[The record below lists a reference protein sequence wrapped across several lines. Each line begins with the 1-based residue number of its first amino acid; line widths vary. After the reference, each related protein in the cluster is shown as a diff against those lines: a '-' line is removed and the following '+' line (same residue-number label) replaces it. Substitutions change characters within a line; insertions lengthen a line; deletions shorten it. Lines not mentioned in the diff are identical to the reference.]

1 MELNKI
7 VIHGNSIVIHFSSF
21 AACESNLEG
30 FSPLLLWINRCLRI
44 LLVKR
49 WENNVSI
56 CVQNRCKVVVYIIW
70 TTTDQLLFGDMA
82 LKFNKQNQQQTP
94 TLDMFLIFLI
104 CAPMSNGK
112 HLRICFTHL
121 SAVIGT
127 RSFVFFW
134 WVVWLCSV
142 CVCLCSVPASFRW
155 WFVSGGKPWSFVNLK
170 GNFPLLVS
178 LVGFIISPA
187 TANEDAVG
195 FRSSSKP
202 ACGTLLLSNSM
213 YYLATSLYYLELVH
227 SLVGVFVFLDKLQ

>member
-1 MELNKI
+1 M
-7 VIHGNSIVIHFSSF
+7 
-21 AACESNLEG
+21 
-30 FSPLLLWINRCLRI
+30 NRNISEVYWSKGGRTLSVLCT
-44 LLVKR
+44 VQ
-49 WENNVSI
+49 VQGC
-56 CVQNRCKVVVYIIW
+56 CVCVYIIW
-70 TTTDQLLFGDMA
+70 TTTDQLLVGDMA
-82 LKFNKQNQQQTP
+82 LKVNKQNQQQTP
-94 TLDMFLIFLI
+94 TIDMFLIFLI
-104 CAPMSNGK
+104 CAPMSNGQ
-112 HLRICFTHL
+112 HLRTCFTHL
-121 SAVIGT
+121 RQGHL
-127 RSFVFFW
+127 FFFW

-202 ACGTLLLSNSM
+202 VCGTLLLSNSM

-227 SLVGVFVFLDKLQ
+227 SLVGVFLFFWRSYYNIDI